1 MKRNLSFF
9 LFLLLPLLLFARQEA
24 KIIKVACVGNSI
36 TEGYALAHPETES
49 YPAVLQRLLGDGYQV
64 GNFGLTAHTLLMKGN
79 LPYMSKQPFK
89 DAQAFLPDI
98 VTIKLGTNDSKPMN
112 WAHKEDFKKDLNAM
126 IDTFEALPSHPRIYL
141 CLPIPSDRKDWG
153 INDSTIV
160 NGIIP
165 RIREVAHER
174 NLPVIDL
181 HTPMLPYYP
190 KEYTDG
196 VHPNKYGAV
205 IIAEAIYRALTGK
218 EPAPIPGRTDQTLWY
233 DKPAEQWE
241 ETLPLGNGRL
251 GMMPDGGVA
260 KEHIV
265 LNEISMWSGSEADYR
280 NPEAAQSL
288 PEIRRLLF
296 EGKNKEAQEL
306 MYTSFVP
313 KKPEKG
319 GTYGAFQMLADLHLY
334 YIYGD
339 TSQAVRDYRRW
350 LDVGKGMAYTAF
362 TRNKT
367 RYVREYFASRTG
379 DVLVVHLTAD
389 QPEALGF
396 RLTLSRPERGNVRK
410 VSDGK
415 LEISGT
421 LDSGNPQKEG
431 IRYAAVAGV
440 KLSGKTSRMR
450 TDADA
455 IEVNGA
461 DEAWIVISA
470 ATSYLKGDIYRTEAQ
485 RLLADAL
492 HAPLDEWKQN
502 SITAYQ
508 RLYNRNGLTLP
519 ENQALSSLP
528 TDKRIEA
535 FQEAD
540 DPSLAALYYN
550 YGRYLLI
557 SSTRPGSL
565 PPNLQGLWANEPATP
580 WNGDY
585 HTNINIQMNHWPVEP
600 CNLTEL
606 CQPLVDL
613 VKRLVPSGE
622 ETAKAFYG
630 PEAKGWVL
638 HMMTNVWNYTA
649 PGEHPS
655 WGATNTGGAWLCAHL
670 WEHYLYTG
678 DKDYLADI
686 YPILKGAS
694 EFFYSTMVR
703 EPKHGWLVTAPT
715 SSPEN
720 EFYVSKKDRTPISV
734 CMGPTMDTQLVR
746 ELYTHVIQAASI
758 LHTDTAYANR
768 LKDAIALL
776 PPHQIS
782 KKGYLM
788 EWLEDYEEVDV
799 HHRHVSHLYGLHP
812 GNQISLY
819 HTPQLAEACK
829 ETLNRRGDGGTGWSR
844 AWKINFWARLGDGN
858 RAYTLFRNLL
868 YPAYTHEKPNE
879 HGSGTFPNLF
889 CSHPP
894 FQIDGNWGGTSGIS
908 EMLVQSQDGFINLLP
923 ALPDSWNKGK
933 LYGFKVRGGVT
944 VDLTW
949 KNGKPVSAVLTG
961 GWNPEVRLKMPQGIS
976 QVSVNGAQRQPGEFL
991 ELSLKQSEQAII
1003 RFVFRH

>member
-1 MKRNLSFF
+1 MKRNLFI
-9 LFLLLPLLLFARQEA
+9 LLLLLFPLMLFAQKEA
-24 KIIKVACVGNSI
+24 KPIKVACVGNSI
-36 TEGYALAHPETES
+36 TEGFALAHPETES
-49 YPAVLQRLLGDGYQV
+49 YPAVLQRLLGDRYQV
-64 GNFGLTAHTLLMKGN
+64 GNFGLTAHTLMMKGN
-79 LPYMSKQPFK
+79 LPYMNKQPFK

-98 VTIKLGTNDSKPMN
+98 VTIKLGTNDSKPIN
-112 WAHKEDFKKDLNAM
+112 WIHKEDFKKDLNTM
-126 IDTFEALPSHPRIYL
+126 IDAFEALPSHPRIYL

-160 NGIIP
+160 DGIIP

-196 VHPNKYGAV
+196 VHPNKYGAIV
-205 IIAEAIYRALTGK
+205 IAENIYKALTGK
-218 EPAPIPGRTDQTLWY
+218 DPVPAPDRADQTLWY
-233 DKPAEQWE
+233 DKPAKQWE

-251 GMMPDGGVA
+251 GMIPDGGIT

-280 NPEAAQSL
+280 NPEAAESL
-288 PEIRRLLF
+288 PRIRQLLF

-319 GTYGAFQMLADLHLY
+319 GTFGCFQMLADM
-334 YIYGD
+334 YINYTFPD
-339 TSQAVRDYRRW
+339 TISQAKDYLRW
-350 LDVGKGMAYTAF
+350 LNLDEGVAYTTF
-362 TRNKT
+362 TKNAT
-367 RYVREYFASRTG
+367 RYIREYFVSRNK
-379 DVLVVHLTAD
+379 DVMLIHLQAD
-389 QPEALGF
+389 RPDALGF
-396 RLTLSRPERGNVRK
+396 HLTLSRPERGHVRK
-410 VSDGK
+410 LSEGK
-415 LEISGT
+415 LGITGT
-421 LDSGNPQKEG
+421 LDSGNERQEG
-431 IRYAAVAGV
+431 IRYAAIAGV
-440 KLSGKTSRMR
+440 KLSGKKSRMH
-450 TDADA
+450 THADG
-455 IEVNGA
+455 IEVSDA
-461 DEAWIVISA
+461 DEAWIIVSA
-470 ATSYLKGDIYRTEAQ
+470 NTSYMKGEIYQTETQ
-485 RLLADAL
+485 RLLDQAL
-492 HAPLDEWKQN
+492 ASDLTQAKQEA
-502 SITAYQ
+502 TGEYQ
-508 RLYNRNGLTLP
+508 QLFHRAGIELP
-519 ENQALSSLP
+519 ENKTVSQLS
-528 TDKRIEA
+528 TDKRLEA
-535 FQEAD
+535 FQTQD

-565 PPNLQGLWANEPATP
+565 PPNLQGLWANGVMTP

-585 HTNINIQMNHWPVEP
+585 HTNINVQMNHWPVEL
-600 CNLTEL
+600 CNLSEL
-606 CQPLVDL
+606 YQPLVDL
-613 VKRLVPSGE
+613 IKRLVPSGE

-678 DKDYLADI
+678 NKQYLADI
-686 YPILKGAS
+686 YPLLKGAS

-703 EPKHGWLVTAPT
+703 EPEHGWLVTAPT

-734 CMGPTMDTQLVR
+734 CMGPTMDIQLVR
-746 ELYTHVIQAASI
+746 ELYTHVIEAASI
-758 LHTDTAYANR
+758 LHTDSLYANQ
-768 LKDAIALL
+768 LKEASAQL

-788 EWLEDYEEVDV
+788 EWLKDYEETDV

-819 HTPQLAEACK
+819 YTPELAEACK
-829 ETLNRRGDGGTGWSR
+829 VTLERRGDGGTGWSR

-868 YPAYTHEKPNE
+868 YPAYTQENPHE

-908 EMLVQSQDGFINLLP
+908 EMLIQSQDGFINLLP
-923 ALPDSWNKGK
+923 ALPDSWKEGN
-933 LYGFKVRGGVT
+933 LYGFKVRGGAMVSMK
-944 VDLTW
+944 W
-949 KNGKPVSAVLTG
+949 KEGKPVEVILTG
-961 GWNPEVRLKMPQGIS
+961 GWNPNVKIKMPEGITE
-976 QVSVNGAQRQPGEFL
+976 VSVNGEKRKAEKFVELTVPEGEIARL
-991 ELSLKQSEQAII
+991 
-1003 RFVFRH
+1003 RF